1 MPRSKATDYDTCP
14 ICQGR
19 RWKGHSLPVCDRC
32 VIELIDAEFLSL
44 RRRLKAD
51 NASGTVINLLD
62 QAMIED
68 AKETLKEA
76 TYEVK
81 IRRPRQTGNSRKT
94 PVTTA
99 Q

>member
-1 MPRSKATDYDTCP
+1 MSRVTSKDFDKCP
-14 ICQGR
+14 VCDGR
-19 RWKGHSLPVCDRC
+19 RFKGSTLPVCDRC

-68 AKETLKEA
+68 AKETLQEA

-81 IRRPRQTGNSRKT
+81 IRRPRQTA
-94 PVTTA
+94 TA